1 LKKRFLT
8 CRVLNPEGGW
18 WMSGHSK
25 WSTIK
30 HKKGKEDARR
40 GRIFSKLVKEITVA
54 AKVGGGDSNAN
65 PRLRA
70 AVVAARAENVPKSN
84 IENAIK
90 RGIGELEGVSLEE
103 AVFEGY
109 GPGGAAVLVEVLTD
123 NRKRVASDI
132 RHIFTKSGGSL
143 GEAGCVGWLFAK
155 KGYIT
160 VDHEAL
166 KQSGG
171 EDRLIE
177 LALSANA
184 EDVRNIPEDK
194 LYEIY
199 TDPGNYLVVKEM
211 LDREK
216 IKYTLAQMAMI
227 PSSTVRLEG
236 KEAAQ
241 ILRLMEALEDY
252 EDVQNVYSNF
262 DISTEEMAKF
272 AASA

>member
-1 LKKRFLT
+1 
-8 CRVLNPEGGW
+8 
-18 WMSGHSK
+18 MSGHSK

-30 HKKGKEDARR
+30 HKKGAADAKR
-40 GRIFSKLVKEITVA
+40 GKIFSKLVKEITVA
-54 AKVGGGDSNAN
+54 AKVGGGDPNGN

-70 AVVAARAENVPKSN
+70 AVIAARAENLPKSN

-90 RGIGELEGVSLEE
+90 RGCGEMEGVSYEE
-103 AVFEGY
+103 ATFEGY
-109 GPGGAAVLVEVLTD
+109 GPGGAAVLVDVLTD
-123 NRKRVASDI
+123 NRKRAASDI
-132 RHIFTKSGGSL
+132 RHIFTKAGGSL

-155 KGYIT
+155 KGYLT
-160 VDHEAL
+160 VDHEAV
-166 KQSGG
+166 KETGG

-184 EDVRNIPEDK
+184 EDVRNVPEDK

-199 TDPGNYLVVKEM
+199 TGVSDFLAVKEM
-211 LDREK
+211 LEREK
-216 IKYTLAQMAMI
+216 IKVTVAQISMI

-236 KEAAQ
+236 KEAGQ

-252 EDVQNVYSNF
+252 EDVQNAYSNF

-272 AASA
+272 AADA

>member
-1 LKKRFLT
+1 
-8 CRVLNPEGGW
+8 
-18 WMSGHSK
+18 MSGHSK

-155 KGYIT
+155 KGYIA

-199 TDPGNYLVVKEM
+199 TDPGNYLAVKEM

>member
-1 LKKRFLT
+1 
-8 CRVLNPEGGW
+8 
-18 WMSGHSK
+18 MSGHSK

-30 HKKGKEDARR
+30 HKKGAADAKR
-40 GRIFSKLVKEITVA
+40 GKIFSKLVKEITVA
-54 AKVGGGDSNAN
+54 AKVGGGDPNGN

-70 AVVAARAENVPKSN
+70 AIVAARAENLPKTN
-84 IENAIK
+84 IDNAIK
-90 RGIGELEGVSLEE
+90 RGSGEMEGVSYEE
-103 AVFEGY
+103 ATFEGY
-109 GPGGAAVLVEVLTD
+109 GPGGAAVLVDVLTD
-123 NRKRVASDI
+123 NRKRAASDI
-132 RHIFTKSGGSL
+132 RHIFTKAGGSL

-155 KGYIT
+155 KGYLT
-160 VDHEAL
+160 VDHEAV
-166 KQSGG
+166 KETGG

-184 EDVRNIPEDK
+184 EDVRNVPEDK

-199 TDPGNYLVVKEM
+199 TNISDYLAVKEV
-211 LDREK
+211 LEREK
-216 IKYTLAQMAMI
+216 IKVTLAQMAMV

-241 ILRLMEALEDY
+241 ILRLMETLEDY

-272 AASA
+272 AAGA

>member
-1 LKKRFLT
+1 
-8 CRVLNPEGGW
+8 
-18 WMSGHSK
+18 MSGHSK

-30 HKKGKEDARR
+30 HKKGAADAKR
-40 GRIFSKLVKEITVA
+40 GKIFSKLVKEITVA
-54 AKVGGGDSNAN
+54 AKVGGGDPNGN

-70 AVVAARAENVPKSN
+70 AVVAARAENLPKTN
-84 IENAIK
+84 IDNAIK
-90 RGIGELEGVSLEE
+90 RGSGEMEGVSYEE
-103 AVFEGY
+103 ATFEGY
-109 GPGGAAVLVEVLTD
+109 GPGGAAVLVDVLTD
-123 NRKRVASDI
+123 NRKRSASDI
-132 RHIFTKSGGSL
+132 RHIFTKAGGSL

-155 KGYIT
+155 KGYLT
-160 VDHEAL
+160 VDHEAV
-166 KQSGG
+166 KETGG

-184 EDVRNIPEDK
+184 EDVRNVPEDK

-199 TDPGNYLVVKEM
+199 TNINDYMAVKEM
-211 LDREK
+211 LEREK
-216 IKYTLAQMAMI
+216 IKVTLAQMAMI

-241 ILRLMEALEDY
+241 ILRLMETLEDY

-272 AASA
+272 AAGA